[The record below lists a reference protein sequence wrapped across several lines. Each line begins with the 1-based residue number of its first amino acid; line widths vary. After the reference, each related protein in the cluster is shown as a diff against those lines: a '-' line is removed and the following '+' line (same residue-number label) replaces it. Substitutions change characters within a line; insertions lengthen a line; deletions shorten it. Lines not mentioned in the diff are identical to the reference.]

1 MKKTLS
7 IALVLILALSLFA
20 CGGSSPTPTDVTNE
34 FLQAIKD
41 KDNDTIKT
49 VYAGG
54 NINVEKEFENMSESE
69 DDAISKVYAEK
80 LYGQILSFDY
90 EVSNEQVKDD
100 TATVDVAITTY
111 NIGDTFKDFVT
122 DYIGEAFAMSMSGA
136 SDEELNQKATEIITE
151 KLDGMKK
158 NYSQTITLNLSQ
170 KDGEWMVD
178 KLADDSDFYNAISG
192 GILDATKEIEE
203 SFSF

>member
-41 KDNDTIKT
+41 TDNDTIKT

-54 NINVEKEFENMSESE
+54 SIDVEKEFENMSESE